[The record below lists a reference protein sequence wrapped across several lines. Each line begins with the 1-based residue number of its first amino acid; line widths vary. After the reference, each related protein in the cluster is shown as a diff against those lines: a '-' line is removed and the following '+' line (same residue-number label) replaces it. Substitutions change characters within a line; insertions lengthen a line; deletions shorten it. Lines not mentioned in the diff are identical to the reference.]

1 LYLPD
6 LRRRVIALA
15 LEHNAKTV
23 LIEDAGPGMNL
34 VQDLRADPKKT
45 MVNPIPIKPEGSKV
59 ERMVAQSFRIEAGH
73 VHLPKDAHWL
83 ETFLMELL
91 AFPNGANDD
100 QVDSVSQ
107 FLIWM
112 QQFSQQRMTFAPPIV
127 ITRPRSV
134 PL

>member
-1 LYLPD
+1 
-6 LRRRVIALA
+6 
-15 LEHNAKTV
+15 
-23 LIEDAGPGMNL
+23 
-34 VQDLRADPKKT
+34 
-45 MVNPIPIKPEGSKV
+45 
-59 ERMVAQSFRIEAGH
+59 MVAQSFRIEAGH

-83 ETFLMELL
+83 GTFLMELL

-134 PL
+134 LP